1 MGHAN
6 IYTQHIDF
14 LFHSATFMFF
24 VSYLYGY
31 GISFIFGTRK
41 TFAISFFIV
50 IITAALLL
58 LFDSSYVLITQCL
71 MKANSHCFAP
81 QTMIY
86 GLVSWLTIFI
96 VNFFLNIIIGASAV
110 GVGVMLYFP
119 SEYILARYFNVTF
132 HEEITET
139 IHTENYVPT
148 TNAASASGV
157 NTFLKINR
165 QPVQPTALQG
175 QPLPTQP
182 LMPPAKVIKTK

>member
-1 MGHAN
+1 MGQAT
-6 IYTQHIDF
+6 IYTQHLDF

-50 IITAALLL
+50 IITAAFLL
-58 LFDSSYVLITQCL
+58 LFDSSYVLVTQCF
-71 MKANSHCFAP
+71 MKSHSHCLAP
-81 QTMIY
+81 QTIIY

-96 VNFFLNIIIGASAV
+96 INFFLNIIIGATAV

-132 HEEITET
+132 HEEVTTT
-139 IHTENYVPT
+139 IHTEDYVPT
-148 TNAASASGV
+148 TNAASANGV

-165 QPVQPTALQG
+165 QPVPQPPSQG
-175 QPLPTQP
+175 QITP